1 MYHKASL
8 KQLSQNL
15 RSNMTREERHLWYD
29 FLCMLPQRFK
39 RQVPVRRYILD
50 FYCPSCH
57 LSVELDGAQHYEPEQ
72 LTYDRQRTNI
82 LSQEGIRELRFTNRE
97 IHENFYGVCEKI
109 RQVLEEIERGSLP
122 PL

>member
-15 RSNMTREERHLWYD
+15 RCNMTREECHLWYD

-50 FYCPSCH
+50 FYCPSCR

-72 LTYDRQRTNI
+72 LTYDRQRTKI